1 MFKILVSYIFIF
13 SVASA
18 QLRSEAPSRTLPV
31 NIHGVSHARSMPL
44 FDSNRLSVSNS
55 FGMSMNTRGNQSI
68 SLGSFNSQLSYLVSD
83 KVRLSSQ
90 FSLISPMSGINPYSQ
105 NSLNGAK
112 LFYNTSINDTH
123 FFRFFRFRSAH
134 NKQAKS
140 WRFFCINLC
149 HYLE

>member
-90 FSLISPMSGINPYSQ
+90 FSLISPMSGVNPYSQ
-105 NSLNGAK
+105 NGLNGAK
-112 LFYNTSINDTH
+112 LFYNTSIDYKPTNNMILKLSMNNYP
-123 FFRFFRFRSAH
+123 RFYRNSFPR
-134 NKQAKS
+134 
-140 WRFFCINLC
+140 
-149 HYLE
+149 YLYSR

>member
-105 NSLNGAK
+105 NGLNGAK
-112 LFYNTSINDTH
+112 LFYNTSINNTH
-123 FFRFFRFRSAH
+123 FFRLFRFRSTH
-134 NKQAKS
+134 MKQAKP